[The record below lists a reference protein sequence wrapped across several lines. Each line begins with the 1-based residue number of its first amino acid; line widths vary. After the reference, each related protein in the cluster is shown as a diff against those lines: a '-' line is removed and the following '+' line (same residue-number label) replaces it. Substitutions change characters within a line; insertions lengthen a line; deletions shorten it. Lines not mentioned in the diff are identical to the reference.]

1 MQGQEQRINST
12 DEQQRESINTTDSTV
27 TMNKSVDVKVINS
40 SDSTIANNV
49 VMPQNGAPS
58 ASLAEHTDA
67 NGTKTSTNNV
77 ITSQTQK
84 STSSFSSSS
93 SIPVAATITKPFMRI
108 GSH

>member
-49 VMPQNGAPS
+49 VMP
-58 ASLAEHTDA
+58 
-67 NGTKTSTNNV
+67 
-77 ITSQTQK
+77 
-84 STSSFSSSS
+84 
-93 SIPVAATITKPFMRI
+93 
-108 GSH
+108 